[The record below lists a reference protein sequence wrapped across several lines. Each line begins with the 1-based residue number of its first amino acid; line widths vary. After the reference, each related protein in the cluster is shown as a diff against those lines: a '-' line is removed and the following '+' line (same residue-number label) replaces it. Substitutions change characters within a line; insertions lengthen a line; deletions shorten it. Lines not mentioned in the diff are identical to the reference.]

1 MDRLMD
7 NIVFGDIISGLLSLD
22 IAKDLAL
29 ETDKLYSPRI
39 FLLY

>member
-1 MDRLMD
+1 MGD
-7 NIVFGDIISGLLSLD
+7 IVFGDTISGLLLLN

-39 FLLY
+39 YLLY